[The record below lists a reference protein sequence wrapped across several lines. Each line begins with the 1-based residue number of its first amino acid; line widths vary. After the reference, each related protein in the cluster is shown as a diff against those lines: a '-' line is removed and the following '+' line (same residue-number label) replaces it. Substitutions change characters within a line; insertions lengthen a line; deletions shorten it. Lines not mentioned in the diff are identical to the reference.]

1 MIGIVFYWGVLKMS
15 ITFELTEDVKE
26 IRVSNGAENEII
38 DISKGPANNSL
49 LVLEQK
55 KALVGQLN
63 TTVLF
68 NNLSICGDLFG
79 IAYDAVN
86 GKPVLQRDV
95 YTLRQHMIDATGDSA
110 NDVNGFENIIEDV
123 GKIYKSGIMKLLK
136 KPADKEVAKKR
147 FNEISNKAGV
157 ISDGAKDLVELF
169 VKLRAEASNIATEM
183 IDAKVLNLEQ
193 NKQLQKNMDE
203 LNAKISG
210 LEKVQEGLVDD
221 IEQLDEDYNRISKKI
236 DKAEDRAFIMGIVS
250 AVTGAIGTAVNG
262 YVSATN
268 AGMVSNA
275 TKNLAET
282 SGQNQGKL
290 PKNVMSS
297 TQNYLTLTNDKIQ
310 KTEEKI
316 ANLKKDIEEKDKEI
330 SEENDSDKKTKL
342 LDQKKQLYTLKEQEE
357 ASLITLKSEANVYSA
372 TLSSVGAGFSDV
384 SSRLEAQGSALQ
396 DTVAGLTAMADS
408 ISERRWQL
416 KKEKREI
423 LKQIAEYT
431 SQIETSVATKDSLEL
446 AIAAM
451 SAGIGAMNYILSV
464 LNDFKYFWDRVT
476 QYTKNLSEKDMDME
490 IDDIDDLDVIGIDL
504 LCTIAT
510 SMCQWVA
517 LKLVLEDYENAFVN
531 VREKLQ
537 AQYKEDEDPDPEV
550 MWNRAIK
557 KSKGMSEL
565 IKVQAEGV

>member
-1 MIGIVFYWGVLKMS
+1 MS

-26 IRVSNGAENEII
+26 IRVSNGTENEVI

-147 FNEISNKAGV
+147 FKEISNKAGV

-183 IDAKVLNLEQ
+183 IDAKVLDLEK

-210 LEKVQEGLVDD
+210 LEKVQGDLLDN
-221 IEQLDEDYNRISKKI
+221 IEKLDEDYDRISKKI
-236 DKAEDRAFIMGIVS
+236 DKAEDKAFIMGIVS

-275 TKNLAET
+275 TNKLAEM

-290 PKNVMSS
+290 PENVMSN

-342 LDQKKQLYTLKEQEE
+342 LDEKKQLYTLKEQEE
-357 ASLITLKSEANVYSA
+357 ASLVTLKSEANIYSA

-423 LKQIAEYT
+423 LRQIAEYT
-431 SQIETSVATKDSLEL
+431 SQIETSVATRDSLEL

-476 QYTKNLSEKDMDME
+476 KYTNNLSEKDMEME

-517 LKLVLEDYENAFVN
+517 LRLVLKDYENAFLN
-531 VREKLQ
+531 VRKKLQ
-537 AQYKEDEDPDPEV
+537 AQYKEDEDPNPEV
-550 MWNRAIK
+550 MWKRAIK

>member
-1 MIGIVFYWGVLKMS
+1 MS

-26 IRVSNGAENEII
+26 IRVSNGTENEVI

-55 KALVGQLN
+55 KALLGQFN

-86 GKPVLQRDV
+86 GRPGLQSEV
-95 YTLRQHMIDATGDSA
+95 YDLRQHMIAATRDSA
-110 NDVNGFENIIEDV
+110 NNYVYGFIKTIDLIPMRYKLGVNA
-123 GKIYKSGIMKLLK
+123 LLK
-136 KPADKEVAKKR
+136 DPADKVAAKSC
-147 FNEISNKAGV
+147 FGFISEKAGE
-157 ISDGAKDLVELF
+157 IKDGAKDLAGLF
-169 VKLRAEASNIATEM
+169 EKLNVEASKIATKM
-183 IDAKVLNLEQ
+183 IDAKALDLEQ
-193 NKQLQKNMDE
+193 NAQLRKNMAE

-210 LEKVQEGLVDD
+210 LEKVQGDLLDN
-221 IEQLDEDYNRISKKI
+221 IEKLDEDYDRISKKI
-236 DKAEDRAFIMGIVS
+236 DKAEDKAFIMGIVS

-275 TKNLAET
+275 TNKLAEM

-290 PKNVMSS
+290 PENVMSN

-342 LDQKKQLYTLKEQEE
+342 LDEKKQLYTLKEQEE
-357 ASLITLKSEANVYSA
+357 ASLVTLKSEANVYSA

-384 SSRLEAQGSALQ
+384 SRRLEAQGSALQ
-396 DTVAGLTAMADS
+396 DTVTGLTAMADS

-416 KKEKREI
+416 KKEKREV
-423 LKQIAEYT
+423 LRQIAEYT

-446 AIAAM
+446 AIAAI
-451 SAGIGAMNYILSV
+451 SAGIGAISYIVNV
-464 LNDFKYFWDRVT
+464 LNDFVGFWGRVE
-476 QYTKNLSEKDMDME
+476 QYTRFLFENNIEL
-490 IDDIDDLDVIGIDL
+490 LIDL
-504 LCTIAT
+504 LDIKDNDFLCTIAT
-510 SMCQWVA
+510 SMCQWAA
-517 LKLVLEDYENAFVN
+517 LRLVLEDYEKAFFN
-531 VREKLQ
+531 VYEKLQ

>member
-1 MIGIVFYWGVLKMS
+1 MS